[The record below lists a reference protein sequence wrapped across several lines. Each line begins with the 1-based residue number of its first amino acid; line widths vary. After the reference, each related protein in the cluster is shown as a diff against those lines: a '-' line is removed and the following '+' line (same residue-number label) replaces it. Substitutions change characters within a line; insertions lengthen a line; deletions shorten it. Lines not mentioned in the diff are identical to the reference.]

1 MTIELNTSKTRQ
13 TTTVT
18 DFPSFTKSQ
27 IKDLYNLP
35 FNDLLFKAHSVH
47 IQNFI
52 PNTIQLSTLVNIKS
66 GACPED
72 CSYCPQSIR
81 YKTNVVSTD
90 LMGLEDILEKA
101 RQAKKSGAGRFCM
114 GAAWR
119 SPKDKD
125 LTKLFPLLKELK
137 KMGLETC
144 MTLGMLTESQAA
156 KLKDAGLDYY
166 NHNLDTSEKFYPK
179 IISTRTYAN
188 RLETIANVQKSGM
201 KVCCGGI
208 LGLGE
213 TINDRIELLRV
224 LANMDPQPESV
235 PINTLVKV
243 IGTPLEGQ
251 EDIDSIELVKVIA
264 TARVIMPKTYI
275 RLSAGR
281 TSMSD
286 ELQALCFFAGANS
299 IFYGDELLTTKNP
312 QISKDKEL
320 LDKLGIKPE

>member
-1 MTIELNTSKTRQ
+1 
-13 TTTVT
+13 
-18 DFPSFTKSQ
+18 
-27 IKDLYNLP
+27 
-35 FNDLLFKAHSVH
+35 
-47 IQNFI
+47 
-52 PNTIQLSTLVNIKS
+52 
-66 GACPED
+66 
-72 CSYCPQSIR
+72 
-81 YKTNVVSTD
+81 
-90 LMGLEDILEKA
+90 
-101 RQAKKSGAGRFCM
+101 
-114 GAAWR
+114 
-119 SPKDKD
+119 
-125 LTKLFPLLKELK
+125 
-137 KMGLETC
+137 
-144 MTLGMLTESQAA
+144 
-156 KLKDAGLDYY
+156 
-166 NHNLDTSEKFYPK
+166 
-179 IISTRTYAN
+179 
-188 RLETIANVQKSGM
+188 M

>member
-1 MTIELNTSKTRQ
+1 MTVEMNSSQKKQ
-13 TTTVT
+13 TTTVN
-18 DFPSFTKSQ
+18 DFPSLTKWQ

-35 FNDLLFKAHSVH
+35 FNDLLFKAHAVH
-47 IQNFI
+47 IQNFVS
-52 PNTIQLSTLVNIKS
+52 NTIQLSTLVNIKS

-81 YKTNVVSTD
+81 YNTNVVSSE

-101 RQAKKSGAGRFCM
+101 RQAKDSGAGRFCM

-119 SPKDKD
+119 SPKDKN
-125 LTKLFPLLKELK
+125 LTKLLPLLKELK

-156 KLKDAGLDYY
+156 QLKDAGLDYY

-188 RLETIANVQKSGM
+188 RLETIANVQKSGI

-213 TINDRIELLRV
+213 TINDRIELLEV

-243 IGTPLEGQ
+243 KGTPLEMQ

>member
-1 MTIELNTSKTRQ
+1 MTVEINSSQKNQ
-13 TTTVT
+13 TAIVN
-18 DFPSFTKSQ
+18 DFPSFTKWQ

-35 FNDLLFKAHSVH
+35 FNDLLYKAHAVH
-47 IQNFI
+47 IQNFVS
-52 PNTIQLSTLVNIKS
+52 NTVQLSTLVNIKS

-81 YKTNVVSTD
+81 YNTNVVSSE

-101 RQAKKSGAGRFCM
+101 RQAKESGAGRFCM

-119 SPKDKD
+119 SPKDKN
-125 LTKLFPLLKELK
+125 LTKLLPLLKELK

-156 KLKDAGLDYY
+156 QLKDAGLDYY

-213 TINDRIELLRV
+213 TINDRIELLEV

-243 IGTPLEGQ
+243 KGTPLEMQ

>member
-13 TTTVT
+13 TATVT

-35 FNDLLFKAHSVH
+35 FNDLLFKAHSAH